1 MALPALI
8 TDFNKQTVN
17 YGVAVG
23 ESLQK
28 LGQQVG
34 QTLAMQEY
42 QKQAA
47 ELAPQLSETYKAAYT
62 DIASGTSEGLA
73 RGMGTLIDV
82 ASRNPQLYSNPI
94 LAQMNQ
100 QAAQFGKE
108 AADLTI
114 ALRVAQ
120 LRYGGGGGGDE
131 MTPEQM
137 QEFLSFGQTP
147 AEETDQQPAPTGQ
160 VKFDVRPEELPVNQP
175 SAIATPGQQPP
186 AKPVPEAVV
195 EILPEVGR
203 RPTTAIPSAVATP
216 PPPAP
221 KLEYDS
227 QKEKPKDISKA
238 LSALTGTLPSVVIPK
253 TYQEEEFSQ
262 TRGFTGKG
270 QPTASTTRKVK
281 DVGEKQAEEAQ
292 KKLREYEG
300 YATQLGSDS
309 RLANLIA
316 KNGIDQ
322 YNIGTA
328 PIQRGIPGGIQI
340 GGTSTETRLY
350 GPDLP
355 SGGYL
360 LTNEM
365 EKAFNA
371 LKGFQNEAGG
381 YGIKFLPM
389 KREAPK
395 PTSSATPAGASRRIP
410 VQVDNMGNSYITLP
424 NGQRRILTK
433 EEIARIK
440 EEK

>member
-17 YGVAVG
+17 YGMAVG

-100 QAAQFGKE
+100 QAAQFGKQ

-114 ALRVAQ
+114 ALRAAQ
-120 LRYGGGGGGDE
+120 LRYGGGDG
-131 MTPEQM
+131 MTPQQM
-137 QEFLSFGQTP
+137 QDFLNFSQTP

-160 VKFDVRPEELPVNQP
+160 VRFDVRPEELPVNQP
-175 SAIATPGQQPP
+175 SAEATSESMD
-186 AKPVPEAVV
+186 V
-195 EILPEVGR
+195 ILPEVGR
-203 RPTTAIPSAVATP
+203 GRPTTATPSAIATP
-216 PPPAP
+216 PP
-221 KLEYDS
+221 KLKYDS
-227 QKEKPKDISKA
+227 QKEKPTDISKS
-238 LSALTGTLPSVVIPK
+238 LSVLTGTLPSVVIPK
-253 TYQEEEFSQ
+253 TYQEAEVSQ
-262 TRGFTGKG
+262 TRGITGKG
-270 QPTASTTRKVK
+270 QPTASTTRKAK
-281 DVGEKQAEEAQ
+281 DVGQKEAEEAQ

-300 YATQLGSDS
+300 YAAEIGADS
-309 RLANLIA
+309 TLAGLIV

-322 YNIGTA
+322 YNIGTSR
-328 PIQRGIPGGIQI
+328 IQKGVTGGIQI
-340 GGTSTETRLY
+340 GGTSMETRLY

-355 SGGYL
+355 SEGYL
-360 LTNEM
+360 LTNDM
-365 EKAFNA
+365 EKAFKG
-371 LKGFQNEAGG
+371 LKGFQNEAGS

-395 PTSSATPAGASRRIP
+395 PTPSATPAGASRRIA